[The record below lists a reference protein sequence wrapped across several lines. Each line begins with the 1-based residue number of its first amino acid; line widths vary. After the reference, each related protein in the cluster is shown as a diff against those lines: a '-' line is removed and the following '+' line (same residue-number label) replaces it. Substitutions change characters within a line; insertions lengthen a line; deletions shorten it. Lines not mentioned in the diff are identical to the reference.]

1 MALLRNIPSLIVL
14 LMVSMIAASQ
24 PESLTQTA
32 QPLRS
37 FADRQDKFNG
47 NYNEA
52 MDNLN
57 GGSSKRY
64 RPYDPSDS
72 DSYYRSPIS
81 SNRAR
86 QPNNPSRL
94 QQYEESV
101 DYDVGVNRN
110 GDPAYYSND
119 PVNPSGYVQSAA
131 LTPASK

>member
-1 MALLRNIPSLIVL
+1 MALF
-14 LMVSMIAASQ
+14 MVSMIMADQ

-64 RPYDPSDS
+64 RADPS
-72 DSYYRSPIS
+72 DSYYRSPVS

-86 QPNNPSRL
+86 LPSPSRH

-101 DYDVGVNRN
+101 DYDSGVNRN
-110 GDPAYYSND
+110 GDSAYYN
-119 PVNPSGYVQSAA
+119 NEPSPSSYIQSA
-131 LTPASK
+131 LSPASK